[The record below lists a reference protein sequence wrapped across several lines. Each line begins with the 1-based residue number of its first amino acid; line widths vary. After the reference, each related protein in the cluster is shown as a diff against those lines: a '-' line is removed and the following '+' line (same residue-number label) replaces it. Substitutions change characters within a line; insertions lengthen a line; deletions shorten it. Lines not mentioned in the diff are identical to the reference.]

1 MITYTYSNPV
11 TKRWE
16 QKRIE
21 LLLTLQPHRWF
32 RLNGTNEDYSIV
44 YHTDAN
50 RQILIFSE
58 GSAADVDADLAA
70 LESHDGKY
78 PMLPEDRT

>member
-1 MITYTYSNPV
+1 MITYTYQCDFE
-11 TKRWE
+11 KKFE
-16 QKRIE
+16 QRRIKT
-21 LLLTLQPHRWF
+21 LLMLQPHRWF
-32 RLNGTNEDYSIV
+32 RLNGTKEDYSIV

-50 RQILIFSE
+50 GQILIFSE

-78 PMLPEDRT
+78 PMLPQDRT